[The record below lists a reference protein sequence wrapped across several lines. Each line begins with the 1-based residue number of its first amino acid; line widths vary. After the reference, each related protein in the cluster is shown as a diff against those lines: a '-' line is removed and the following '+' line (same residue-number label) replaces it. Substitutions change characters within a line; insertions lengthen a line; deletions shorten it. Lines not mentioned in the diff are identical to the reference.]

1 MFIPYSTGFRNQSFN
16 TSKLSN
22 TGAEFTLSAQVIK
35 QDDWNLLIS
44 GNIAYNRNRL
54 LEYKSIV
61 SGLGEGIY
69 VGYPIGSIF
78 SGKVAGIDSRLG
90 LITYEPRPDA
100 VFETSADRNNAENYL
115 FYLGTSNAPTNGGY
129 SMSLS
134 YKRLTLSLSGTYSLG
149 GKILNQINSPVGYGS
164 LSGTTVEKI
173 PSQMNDLYVNHL
185 NVTRDVV
192 NRWTTKN
199 HRTDAHPRILD
210 AYGKYYGLDNYV
222 VSSPK
227 ITKASLLE
235 DVSYFKIG
243 SLNLAYSFDT
253 KLIQRIGLSS
263 LSVSFT
269 ADNIYTFTNYSGI
282 DPESPGA
289 VYPMARSFSMGVFVG
304 F

>member
-1 MFIPYSTGFRNQSFN
+1 M
-16 TSKLSN
+16 
-22 TGAEFTLSAQVIK
+22 
-35 QDDWNLLIS
+35 
-44 GNIAYNRNRL
+44 
-54 LEYKSIV
+54 
-61 SGLGEGIY
+61 
-69 VGYPIGSIF
+69 
-78 SGKVAGIDSRLG
+78 
-90 LITYEPRPDA
+90 
-100 VFETSADRNNAENYL
+100 
-115 FYLGTSNAPTNGGY
+115 
-129 SMSLS
+129 
-134 YKRLTLSLSGTYSLG
+134 
-149 GKILNQINSPVGYGS
+149 
-164 LSGTTVEKI
+164 
-173 PSQMNDLYVNHL
+173 
-185 NVTRDVV
+185 
-192 NRWTTKN
+192 
-199 HRTDAHPRILD
+199 
-210 AYGKYYGLDNYV
+210 